1 MIETFIV
8 LASVYWEDKYVYS
21 GAKFNKFAL
30 TAASRSLVLGSCIMV
45 DYRGKQAKVLIN
57 DRGPC
62 FSKKCQATRPNL
74 LKRELDISLGV
85 AKAIKFPGLG
95 RLKYWKVGC

>member
-8 LASVYWEDKYVYS
+8 LTSVYWEDKYVYS
-21 GAKFNKFAL
+21 GSKFNPNLF
-30 TAASRSLVLGSCIMV
+30 TAASRSLILGSCIVV
-45 DYRGKQAKVLIN
+45 DYNGSQAKVLIN

-62 FSKKCQATRPNL
+62 FSKKCQAERPDL
-74 LKRELDISLGV
+74 LKRKLDISLGT

-95 RLKYWKVGC
+95 YLKYWKVKC